1 MRPNAEKIKIDALK
15 ENRERK
21 MRVNVCYGERAW
33 REIEWISLVET
44 VHIQIVGSNIL

>member
-15 ENRERK
+15 ENGERK

-33 REIEWISLVET
+33 REIQWISLVET